1 MSVPFDFATTFLTG
15 QSAAIRQ
22 FYHDSY
28 AEMQNRFGG
37 KTNRLFRP
45 SKLVF
50 QGDGVNVQVMSANMH
65 GARLTNDPNADF
77 PTARAHTSNNY
88 KVTFSETASSNDF
101 RRMSISLQVTHYD
114 INRVYNK
121 QIAADDFRERL
132 ISQSMQDVGEKT
144 ALHRH
149 LDTTAK
155 VALVNGTPA
164 KNDNTVF
171 ASCSAI
177 GTTGGARF
185 PIDNGSIAYLP
196 ANLLLDVYA
205 SGGAFKRKVIV
216 TDYNPV
222 DSSVGVFGVDAF
234 EAGDSTVNVNDL
246 ADNDELYISTEKN
259 MGLNSLGQWFSA
271 PSSGESFYGKDR
283 TTPTNRWMIPT
294 KVPAV
299 ASGTTLFSKAHID
312 NVSIAIGY
320 VEEDPDSG
328 YAALTTPELDQR
340 YRNEVGGDILIPFP
354 SEEAKGK
361 LLANY
366 GFEGSVYRH
375 PTIGRIMLQADQF
388 APPNKIRLL
397 KVGDWES
404 LYPLS
409 ATFEWLVGDTGGWYR
424 MSSSTPGN
432 GKTTVYRMDGMLS
445 FADIC
450 RYPRRQAELSNVTA
464 T

>member
-1 MSVPFDFATTFLTG
+1 MSVPFDYATTFLTG

-37 KTNRLFRP
+37 KTNRLFKP

-65 GARLTNDPNADF
+65 GARFTNDANADF
-77 PTARAHTSNNY
+77 PKARAHTSNTY
-88 KVTFSETASSNDF
+88 KVTFSETPSSNDF
-101 RRMSISLQVTHYD
+101 RRLGISLQVTHYD

-132 ISQSMQDVGEKT
+132 ISQSMSDNGEKT
-144 ALHRH
+144 ALHRQ

-155 VALVNGTPA
+155 VALVNGTA
-164 KNDNTVF
+164 KKND
-171 ASCSAI
+171 AQALADCSAI
-177 GTTGGARF
+177 GTSGGARF
-185 PIDNGSIAYLP
+185 AIDNGSIAYLP

-205 SGGAFKRKVIV
+205 SGGAYRRTVIV

-222 DSSVGVFGVDAF
+222 DSSIGVYGVDAT
-234 EAGDSTVNVNDL
+234 EAGDSTVNVADI
-246 ADNDELYISTEKN
+246 ADNDELYISGEKN
-259 MGLNSLGQWFSA
+259 MGLNSLGQWFST

-283 TTPTNRWMIPT
+283 TTPTNRWMLPT
-294 KVPAV
+294 KVPA
-299 ASGTTLFSKAHID
+299 ASSSTLFTKAHID
-312 NVSIAIGY
+312 LVSVAIGY
-320 VEEDPDSG
+320 IEEDPDGG
-328 YAALTTPELDQR
+328 YVALTTPELDQR
-340 YRNEVGGDILIPFP
+340 YRNEVGNDILINWP
-354 SEEAKGK
+354 SGEAMGK

-366 GFEGSVYRH
+366 GFDGSVYRH

-388 APPNKIRLL
+388 APVNKVRFL
-397 KVGDWES
+397 KVGDWET

-424 MSSSTPGN
+424 MTSSVPGG
-432 GKTTVYRMDGMLS
+432 GKTTTYRMDGMISL
-445 FADIC
+445 ADIC
-450 RYPRRQAELSNVTA
+450 RYPRRQAELNNISA
-464 T
+464 S